1 MTPKKRMTG
10 KLRSLKR
17 PAVNAAKAGKVKGGA
32 GPINGKPKP
41 LDPVNGLRRN

>member
-17 PAVNAAKAGKVKGGA
+17 PQVSAAKAGKVKGGA
-32 GPINGKPKP
+32 VPINGKPKP
-41 LDPVNGLRRN
+41 VDPINGQR